1 MDFND
6 DDGQKMCWLAP
17 GEHSVVVILTIADY
31 KEKEVNDLSLAKKV
45 FVDLH
50 DENHKVYMDEEGK
63 GLFSYG
69 GGCASVY
76 ILEED
81 YQKMKQAL

>member
-1 MDFND
+1 
-6 DDGQKMCWLAP
+6 
-17 GEHSVVVILTIADY
+17 
-31 KEKEVNDLSLAKKV
+31 LAKKV
-45 FVDLH
+45 FVYLH

-63 GLFSYG
+63 GLFSCG